1 MKTLTLLTLGLS
13 LTLLACG
20 GEDPATAERG
30 VISDPGPVK
39 ADGTNSCKASCG
51 GQAPSGCW
59 CDELCTGFGD
69 CCPDYQ
75 ARCVSTLTCAN
86 VKCAAG
92 THCELKGINGGAVPV
107 CIKDPITTCANL
119 KCAAGYHC
127 ELKGING
134 GAVPVCI
141 KDPLITCANLKCA
154 AGYHCDDTIVD
165 GKVVGCVPD
174 ASCLAVLC
182 APGTHCEL
190 KGLNGGSPVPVCVKD
205 PTCAEL
211 GGSCL
216 PLTYPMGACAS
227 DEIADDSAGLCP
239 ALLGSTTTCCR
250 KDPDCAALNCPASY
264 HCELKGL
271 NGGSPVPVCIKNS

>member
-1 MKTLTLLTLGLS
+1 MKTLALTLLVGLS
-13 LTLLACG
+13 FTLLACDG
-20 GEDPATAERG
+20 TEPGATERG
-30 VISDPGPVK
+30 VVSDPGPVK

-51 GQAPSGCW
+51 AQAPSGCW

-75 ARCVSTLTCAN
+75 ARCAAPLTCAN

-92 THCELKGINGGAVPV
+92 THCEMKGLNGGAVPV
-107 CIKDPITTCANL
+107 CIKDPT
-119 KCAAGYHC
+119 
-127 ELKGING
+127 
-134 GAVPVCI
+134 
-141 KDPLITCANLKCA
+141 ITCANMKCA

-174 ASCLAVLC
+174 ASCLNMLC
-182 APGTHCEL
+182 GPGYHCEM
-190 KGLNGGSPVPVCVKD
+190 KGVNGGAVPACIKD

-216 PLTYPMGACAS
+216 PLTYPMGSCAP
-227 DEIADDSAGLCP
+227 DELADDAAGLCAP
-239 ALLGSTTTCCR
+239 MPGSTSTCCR
-250 KDPDCAALNCPASY
+250 KDPDCAALSCPTGY

-271 NGGSPVPVCIKNS
+271 NGGAVPACIKNS

>member
-1 MKTLTLLTLGLS
+1 MKTLTLITLGLS

-20 GEDPATAERG
+20 GEDPASAERG

-75 ARCVSTLTCAN
+75 ARCGSPLTCAN

-92 THCELKGINGGAVPV
+92 THCELKGINGGS
-107 CIKDPITTCANL
+107 
-119 KCAAGYHC
+119 
-127 ELKGING
+127 
-134 GAVPVCI
+134 VPVCI
-141 KDPLITCANLKCA
+141 KDPLITCANMKCA

-174 ASCLAVLC
+174 KDPAACAAMLC
-182 APGTHCEL
+182 APGYHCDDTII
-190 KGLNGGSPVPVCVKD
+190 GGKVVGCVPDKAQ
-205 PTCAEL
+205 TCADL

-216 PLTYPMGACAS
+216 PLTYPMGACAA

-239 ALLGSTTTCCR
+239 PLLGSTTTCCR
-250 KDPDCAALNCPASY
+250 KDPGCAALNCGAGY